1 MSWTR
6 VAARVTCRTWE
17 GERVYFSE
25 MRASDTTV
33 ESHEPQYHGSELPPR
48 IEVRVTRY
56 DRQRLR
62 MTQALVP
69 TAFLLLTLAKVF
81 DSLLALLFLLV
92 LAGACLWLP
101 SARTHDRG
109 PARVLPGG
117 IKLARSMIHP
127 GEFGRWRWRGKR
139 AIVFALQGNLSVVAQ
154 STAETDSLRLML
166 KSALGDP
173 LRYRR
178 RGSVRARQIA
188 GATGLAGAGLMSV
201 AFSFDI
207 KPLWLLAISMLLGG
221 LVLFGALS
229 QAVAAPGTQGTL
241 ER

>member
-1 MSWTR
+1 
-6 VAARVTCRTWE
+6 
-17 GERVYFSE
+17 
-25 MRASDTTV
+25 
-33 ESHEPQYHGSELPPR
+33 
-48 IEVRVTRY
+48 
-56 DRQRLR
+56 

-69 TAFLLLTLAKVF
+69 IAFLLLALAKAF
-81 DSLLALLFLLV
+81 DSLLALWFLLV
-92 LAGACLWLP
+92 LAGACLWLFA

-117 IKLARSMIHP
+117 IKIARSMIHP

-139 AIVFALQGNLSVVAQ
+139 AIVFALEGNLSVVAQ
-154 STAETDSLRLML
+154 SSAETDSLRLML

-178 RGSVRARQIA
+178 RGSLRARQMA

-201 AFSFDI
+201 AFRFDI

-229 QAVAAPGTQGTL
+229 QTVAASGTQRTPGH
-241 ER
+241 